1 MKQSEEVS
9 AANNG
14 ENNFVYSLTEV
25 AEKLALP
32 VTKVRNYMI
41 SFGLESKKDGRK
53 VLLSELS
60 IKFLEQVVR
69 LKANGWSLQQIRNF
83 ISGNTSSLP
92 NVAPQHEESRSPQ
105 SQKEIEADAVSI
117 EEEKEKK
124 EKEEKNRTQKD
135 LKETVL
141 EEEEEEQQKEQK
153 EEQQSERKEEIR
165 EERRQGRSPQ
175 QDSRKKQQNQDEYIP
190 LTKELLN
197 EEITSQ
203 SKKLGRLRK
212 ALAMVRASQ
221 KDLLETNADIDR
233 RYVFIAGLRHIRDNW
248 VEKNA
253 S

>member
-25 AEKLALP
+25 AEKLVLP
-32 VTKVRNYMI
+32 LAKVRNYMI

-83 ISGNTSSLP
+83 ISGNTSVLP
-92 NVAPQHEESRSPQ
+92 NVTPQHEESKNF
-105 SQKEIEADAVSI
+105 QKEIEPLAAPF
-117 EEEKEKK
+117 EEEEKK
-124 EKEEKNRTQKD
+124 EKEKEQENRTQKN
-135 LKETVL
+135 LKETL
-141 EEEEEEQQKEQK
+141 HEEEQEQKEQ
-153 EEQQSERKEEIR
+153 QQEERKEEIR
-165 EERRQGRSPQ
+165 EERRHPQ
-175 QDSRKKQQNQDEYIP
+175 QDSKKKQQSQDEYIP
-190 LTKELLN
+190 LTKEFLN

-212 ALAMVRASQ
+212 ALAMIRASQ